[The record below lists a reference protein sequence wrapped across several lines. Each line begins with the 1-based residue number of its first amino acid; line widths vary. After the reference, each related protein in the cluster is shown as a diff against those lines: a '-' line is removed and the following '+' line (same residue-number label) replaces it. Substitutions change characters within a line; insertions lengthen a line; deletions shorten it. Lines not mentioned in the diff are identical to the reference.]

1 MIRLSTQADDPYQN
15 GLNTK
20 TAQELRQRGLNVA
33 MIGEL
38 IGTSGYTRDGK
49 VIHQLVQMPMFSLA
63 PQEREEIFKLNA
75 YVLGIVTGRAD
86 RISGV
91 DWDIHRKTDME
102 DEQYDRLRDLKE
114 IFEEFNN
121 TMDPK
126 HLMVRMRAIAK
137 IRENLPDVFD
147 DLSNFA
153 NALRRWRRRNKLA
166 FKQSKQEIID
176 WVNETNAEDDF
187 EEFRKKWVN
196 DLMIHGASS
205 IYKQVGNVSN
215 RLEDIYMLPGGT
227 TYPLRT
233 KYISNSAGWV
243 QLVDGVQ
250 PSIYFDDEIVFD
262 RYIPMSSRSYGLVPL
277 DSLVNKVAENLL
289 FDNFAAQ
296 RADGTKTPEK
306 MIVFGQGGSMFG
318 GDTSMMSSFDPPL
331 PADEQKRIETKIN
344 TARKE
349 AIMTLSGMGSAVQV
363 VDLSKADTFGQQD
376 ARQDRL
382 LKDIALVFKASNNE
396 INNTGSDGTS
406 GRATSETLERIDR
419 EKGIGPLIRIMDK
432 SMTFKILPYRFGPG
446 WEFKHDEG
454 LTEKEQIELA
464 TKKKQSGVIP
474 TNEIREDLGKE
485 ALSAEELEKL
495 EGAALQQV
503 GQPGGSALAPLF
515 TSQVE

>member
-166 FKQSKQEIID
+166 FKQSKQEIIFTD
-176 WVNETNAEDDF
+176 W
-187 EEFRKKWVN
+187 
-196 DLMIHGASS
+196 
-205 IYKQVGNVSN
+205 
-215 RLEDIYMLPGGT
+215 
-227 TYPLRT
+227 
-233 KYISNSAGWV
+233 
-243 QLVDGVQ
+243 QLW
-250 PSIYFDDEIVFD
+250 
-262 RYIPMSSRSYGLVPL
+262 
-277 DSLVNKVAENLL
+277 K
-289 FDNFAAQ
+289 
-296 RADGTKTPEK
+296 
-306 MIVFGQGGSMFG
+306 
-318 GDTSMMSSFDPPL
+318 
-331 PADEQKRIETKIN
+331 KIN
-344 TARKE
+344 PCLFT
-349 AIMTLSGMGSAVQV
+349 
-363 VDLSKADTFGQQD
+363 
-376 ARQDRL
+376 
-382 LKDIALVFKASNNE
+382 
-396 INNTGSDGTS
+396 
-406 GRATSETLERIDR
+406 
-419 EKGIGPLIRIMDK
+419 
-432 SMTFKILPYRFGPG
+432 
-446 WEFKHDEG
+446 
-454 LTEKEQIELA
+454 
-464 TKKKQSGVIP
+464 QSGISTV
-474 TNEIREDLGKE
+474 
-485 ALSAEELEKL
+485 
-495 EGAALQQV
+495 
-503 GQPGGSALAPLF
+503 
-515 TSQVE
+515 